1 MQFADSC
8 DKLKKQ
14 EIKMQE
20 AIFEISCGEEDLVE
34 DMGLVKKIYADS
46 LQNLNILTHEEVC
59 PQNL

>member
-1 MQFADSC
+1 
-8 DKLKKQ
+8 
-14 EIKMQE
+14 MQE